1 MKKNETSEL
10 LSEIVKLALKNVDHT
25 ISIPLTK
32 KKSEVAS
39 VLDEVKSLALAEAN
53 EEQEFINAKE
63 LAKKKFLAEEKHKA
77 DLHEQNKIAQ
87 MYHAENQKKH
97 QFIASHVLEDTPPT
111 PMPLFEEPNP
121 FFQTQMIDIRQVNKA
136 VNKKLLD
143 QYKFHITISI
153 FLLSLGFFYATADTQ
168 PQTIKKSSITL
179 PIVKT
184 EKTPPRRLR
193 PLYIWPQNYVLRD
206 NYSNVSQNA
215 PDLTLNNLI
224 YKSILTQEDTIEKK
238 LEPSRVKRVK
248 KTVKENKKFQFE
260 VDINKSD
267 LK

>member
-1 MKKNETSEL
+1 MKRNETSEL
-10 LSEIVKLALKNVDHT
+10 LSEIAKLALKNVDHT
-25 ISIPLTK
+25 LSIPLIK
-32 KKSEVAS
+32 KKSDVTNALE
-39 VLDEVKSLALAEAN
+39 EVKSLVLTEAT

-63 LAKKKFLAEEKHKA
+63 LAKKNFLAEEKRKA
-77 DLHEQNKIAQ
+77 DVHEQNKIAQ

-111 PMPLFEEPNP
+111 PMPLFEKPNL

-143 QYKFHITISI
+143 QYKFHIIISV

-179 PIVKT
+179 PVVIT

-193 PLYIWPQNYVLRD
+193 PLYIWPQNYVLQD

-238 LEPSRVKRVK
+238 RGPSRVKRVK
-248 KTVKENKKFQFE
+248 KIVKENKRFQFE

>member
-1 MKKNETSEL
+1 MKRNETSEL
-10 LSEIVKLALKNVDHT
+10 LSEIAKLALKNVDHNL
-25 ISIPLTK
+25 SIPLIK
-32 KKSEVAS
+32 KKSDVTNALE
-39 VLDEVKSLALAEAN
+39 EVKSLVLTEAT

-63 LAKKKFLAEEKHKA
+63 LAKKNFLAEEKRKA
-77 DLHEQNKIAQ
+77 DVHEQNKIAQ

-111 PMPLFEEPNP
+111 PMPLFEKPNL

-143 QYKFHITISI
+143 QYKFHIII
-153 FLLSLGFFYATADTQ
+153 NVFLLSLVFFYATADTQ

-179 PIVKT
+179 PVVKT

-193 PLYIWPQNYVLRD
+193 PLYLWPQNYVLQD

-224 YKSILTQEDTIEKK
+224 YKSILMQEDTIEKK
-238 LEPSRVKRVK
+238 RGPSRVKRVK
-248 KTVKENKKFQFE
+248 KIVKENKRFQFE